1 MQRLR
6 PLLLMAALAPLALK
20 ANAAEVVDAVAEV
33 AHAEA
38 GFSQR
43 RLQRLDE
50 FLRQATDK
58 DGYLGGVSLI
68 MRNGRVAELRAY
80 GHRDLARTQPMRED
94 TIFRLYSMTKPIA
107 SVAVLQLME
116 RGLLNLDDPVARY
129 LPEFAAM
136 RLFVGGNADA
146 PQLQEASAP
155 LTIRH
160 LLTHTGGFATGGTGY
175 EEPTRMLE
183 RADLHGSATL
193 EEFSRRLSQVPLASE
208 PGTRFKYD
216 GTGIEVL
223 ARLVE
228 VVSGEAFDAYL
239 QRHVLQPLG
248 MRDSGFSVPQRERH
262 RIADITTMG
271 SDGKLRLD
279 EGPSAREPGAMLN
292 PYPSGAGGLYSTA
305 TDYARFC
312 QMLLDGGKRGETRLL
327 SRKTVELMMMNH
339 LTQLDPPV
347 TEFSNAEGF
356 GLGGYVVL
364 DVAARGRPGSV
375 GAFGWSGAASTTF
388 TIDRQEKL
396 VAILLLQHLP
406 DGSKQD
412 LPRIGTRFYNLV
424 YQALEP

>member
-6 PLLLMAALAPLALK
+6 SLLLMAALAPLAVM
-20 ANAAEVVDAVAEV
+20 ANAAEVVNAVSEV
-33 AHAEA
+33 APAEA
-38 GFSQR
+38 GFSQQ

-58 DGYLGGVSLI
+58 DGYLGGVSLV
-68 MRNGRVAELRAY
+68 MRDGRLAGLRAY
-80 GHRDLARTQPMRED
+80 GYRDLARTQPMRED
-94 TIFRLYSMTKPIA
+94 TIFRIYSMTKPLT

-116 RGLLNLDDPVARY
+116 RGLLNLDDPVSRY
-129 LPEFAAM
+129 LPEFAGM
-136 RLFVGGNADA
+136 RLFVGGSADA

-155 LTIRH
+155 VTIRQ
-160 LLTHTGGFATGGTGY
+160 LLTHTGGFATGGAGY

-193 EEFSRRLSQVPLASE
+193 EEFSRRLSAVPLATE

-223 ARLVE
+223 ARLIE

-239 QRHVLQPLG
+239 QRHILQPLG

-271 SDGKLRLD
+271 TDGRLRLD
-279 EGPSAREPGAMLN
+279 DGPSAREPGVMLN

-305 TDYARFC
+305 SDYARFC
-312 QMLLDGGKRGETRLL
+312 QMLLDGGKQGETRLL

-364 DVAARGRPGSV
+364 DVAGRGRPGSV

-388 TIDRQEKL
+388 TIDRAEKL

-406 DGSKQD
+406 DGSDRD